1 MKQIMIGLVV
11 LMLCSACVTQ
21 PESEAQQSSSDSSGP
36 VISEENKQAI
46 SDILMQN
53 YVQIYETYCGGAEFE
68 TNVPNAKTMRNFAFG
83 WAKEHNLLDAFAVYK
98 GADIEH
104 YALGAQDASIL
115 CEAVF
120 GADKASQE
128 AVASNLRFDKD
139 FTELFPTPAL
149 TVDKCEKTKDGGWRL
164 VVNRSLDERRYY
176 PVEYYFVRAVHP
188 KGNSSLLQTEAPES
202 LWQIKSVK
210 NLPMSQKGKNAQAV
224 KIQTPQDLVELAELV
239 NSGDWNYQ
247 NNVYLLEADL
257 DMQGIDFPPIGGYS
271 ATDPR
276 DPAPKGFCTTFD
288 GQGHTLSHLSV
299 NGGGLFEGI
308 GKHGLVA
315 NLNLKNAV
323 VLAKPQTDACGGI
336 AGWVTNGSISKCSVS
351 GSITGSDIA
360 GGVVGLLRNSVVQG
374 CHTNIKVDGNGVL
387 GGLVGIIQGSSST
400 LIDCTVVGEV
410 TGSSPYRALGG
421 FAGRFEEGTIDRGI
435 VSVTVSGSDLH
446 ENVGSF
452 IGVAVGEKGSFS
464 GNWVGCFYDIDAA
477 ENLPIAGFTE
487 KQPDHTSIIGLTNA
501 QLRKM
506 GAI

>member
-11 LMLCSACVTQ
+11 LMLFSACVAQ
-21 PESEAQQSSSDSSGP
+21 PESEAQKSSSDPSGP

-68 TNVPNAKTMRNFAFG
+68 SDVPNAKTMRNFAFG
-83 WAKEHNLLDAFAVYK
+83 WAKEHNQLDAFAVYK

-104 YALGAQDASIL
+104 YALGVQDASIL
-115 CEAVF
+115 CETVF
-120 GADKASQE
+120 GADQSSQD
-128 AVASNLRFDKD
+128 AVASNLRFDED

-149 TVDKCEKTKDGGWRL
+149 TVDECEKTDNGGWRM
-164 VVNRSLDERRYY
+164 VVNRNLDGRRYY
-176 PVEYYFVRAVHP
+176 PAEYRFMPAVQP
-188 KGNSSLLQTEAPES
+188 KETSPLLKNETQKT

-210 NLPMSQKGKNAQAV
+210 NLPMSQKGKSAQAV

-257 DMQGIDFPPIGGYS
+257 DMQGIDFPPIGGYL

-288 GQGHTLSHLSV
+288 GQGHTVSNLSV
-299 NGGGLFEGI
+299 DGGGLFEGI
-308 GKHGLVA
+308 GKHGLIA
-315 NLNLKNAV
+315 NLNLQSAV
-323 VLAKPQTDACGGI
+323 ITAKPQTDACGGI
-336 AGWVTNGSISKCSVS
+336 AGWVTDGSISKCSVS
-351 GSITGSDIA
+351 GEITGSDIA
-360 GGVVGLLRNSVVQG
+360 GGVVGLVRNSVVQG
-374 CHTNIKVDGNGVL
+374 CHTDIKVNGNGVL
-387 GGLVGIIQGSSST
+387 GGLVGIIQGSNST

-410 TGSSPYRALGG
+410 TGTSPYRALGG
-421 FAGRFEEGTIDRGI
+421 FTGRFEEGTIDRGI
-435 VSVTVSGSDLH
+435 VSVTVSGSDSQ
-446 ENVGSF
+446 ENIGSF